1 MNKNIDYIGGSYI
14 RPSVLT
20 CGITMPLQR
29 EFIKKILGGEAMLNK
44 FGKKLVV
51 VLICILVSN
60 GLAVEKPTELQETCV
75 TGECHA
81 DYGKKAFVHG
91 PVGLGDCKACHKPLN
106 PKEHTYEY
114 VRQGRD
120 LCEYCHLEQTAKK
133 VVHEPL
139 KTGDCMQCHE
149 PHSSDN
155 KSLLLEKTVAGLCN
169 KCHKV
174 TEGFEFLHGPTAIGE
189 CTVCHSSHSSDH
201 KGLLVAQHSELCFAC
216 HVVTKDELSKYEFV
230 HEPAKNDCIGCHNPH
245 GASNAKMVKDFAPY
259 LCYTCHK
266 DIQNVA
272 ENSMYQHS
280 VVSDIDGC
288 LKCHTPHASSVKF
301 ILKSDPATICMTCHD
316 KPQEITKDEIL
327 PAFTEQIKG
336 KKFLHG
342 PVKDNDCA
350 GCHVPHGSK
359 YFKLLAKE
367 YPPIF
372 YAPFSEKNYEL
383 CFGCHP
389 KDLVWTPETN
399 NLTDFRNGSTN
410 LHFLHV
416 NKERRGRTCRACHET
431 HASDLPKHIRE
442 SVPYGMWELPV
453 GFTKTTTGGN
463 CISGCHV
470 PKYYDREKAVDNS
483 AMPQAAKPTQQI
495 SGT

>member
-1 MNKNIDYIGGSYI
+1 MF
-14 RPSVLT
+14 
-20 CGITMPLQR
+20 C
-29 EFIKKILGGEAMLNK
+29 K
-44 FGKKLVV
+44 FGRKLVF
-51 VLICILVSN
+51 VLSCVLVSN
-60 GLAVEKPTELQETCV
+60 VYAVEKPTTLQQTCV
-75 TGECHA
+75 TGECHG

-91 PVGLGDCKACHKPLN
+91 PVGLGDCKSCHKSLKPE
-106 PKEHTYEY
+106 EHTYEFM
-114 VRQGRD
+114 RKGRD
-120 LCEYCHLEQTAKK
+120 LCEYCHLEQTGKK

-139 KTGDCMQCHE
+139 KTGDCMQCHD

-155 KSLLLEKTVAGLCN
+155 KFLLPEKTVASLCSN
-169 KCHKV
+169 CHKV
-174 TEGFEFLHGPTAIGE
+174 TEGFQFLHGPTAVGE
-189 CTVCHSSHSSDH
+189 CTICHESHSADH
-201 KGLLVAQHSELCFAC
+201 KSLLVAEHSELCFSC
-216 HVVTKDELSKYEFV
+216 HIVTQDELKKYEFV

-245 GASNAKMVKDFAPY
+245 GASNSKMIKDFAPY

-266 DIQNVA
+266 DIQNTA

-301 ILKSDPATICMTCHD
+301 ILKSEPATICMTCHD
-316 KPQEITKDEIL
+316 KPQEITKDEVL
-327 PAFTEQIKG
+327 PAFTDQIKD

-342 PVKDNDCA
+342 PVQDNDCS
-350 GCHVPHGSK
+350 GCHVTHGSK

-372 YAPFSEKNYEL
+372 YAPFSEQNYEL

-399 NLTDFRNGSTN
+399 SLTNFRNGSMN

-416 NKERRGRTCRACHET
+416 NKERRGRTCRACHQT

-442 SVPYGMWELPV
+442 GVPYGMWELPV
-453 GFTKTTTGGN
+453 GFTKTATGGN
-463 CISGCHV
+463 CKSGCHL
-470 PKYYDREKAVDNS
+470 PKNYDRITAVDYS
-483 AMPQAAKPTQQI
+483 ASQATASEKP
-495 SGT
+495 

>member
-1 MNKNIDYIGGSYI
+1 MFSK
-14 RPSVLT
+14 L
-20 CGITMPLQR
+20 
-29 EFIKKILGGEAMLNK
+29 
-44 FGKKLVV
+44 GKKLVV
-51 VLICILVSN
+51 VLSCVLVSN
-60 GLAVEKPTELQETCV
+60 VLAAEKPTTPQKTCV

-91 PVGLGDCKACHKPLN
+91 PVGLGDCKSCHKPLK
-106 PKEHTYEY
+106 PEEHTYEF
-114 VRQGRD
+114 VRKGRD
-120 LCEYCHLEQTAKK
+120 LCEYCHLEQAGKK
-133 VVHEPL
+133 IVHEPL
-139 KTGDCMQCHE
+139 KTGDCMQCHD

-155 KSLLLEKTVAGLCN
+155 KPLLLEKTVAATCS

-174 TEGFEFLHGPTAIGE
+174 TEGFQFLHGPTAIGE
-189 CTVCHSSHSSDH
+189 CTVCHNSHSSDH
-201 KGLLVAQHSELCFAC
+201 KSLLVSEHSELCFAC
-216 HVVTKDELSKYEFV
+216 HIVTRDELKEYEFV

-245 GASNAKMVKDFAPY
+245 GASNSKMVKDFAPY

-272 ENSMYQHS
+272 ENSMYQHY

-301 ILKSDPATICMTCHD
+301 ILKSEPTKICMACHD
-316 KPQEITKDEIL
+316 NPQEISKGEVL
-327 PAFTEQIKG
+327 PAFTNEIKG

-342 PVKDNDCA
+342 PVKDNDCS
-350 GCHVPHGSK
+350 GCHVAHGSK
-359 YFKLLAKE
+359 YFRLLAKE

-372 YAPFSEKNYEL
+372 YAPFSEQNYEL
-383 CFGCHP
+383 CFSCHP

-416 NKERRGRTCRACHET
+416 NKERRGRTCRACHQT

-453 GFTKTTTGGN
+453 GFTKTATGGN
-463 CISGCHV
+463 CISGCHL
-470 PKYYDREKAVDNS
+470 PKDYDREKAVDYS
-483 AMPQAAKPTQQI
+483 IQQAAKPSQQD

>member
-1 MNKNIDYIGGSYI
+1 M
-14 RPSVLT
+14 
-20 CGITMPLQR
+20 
-29 EFIKKILGGEAMLNK
+29 EGEIMFSK
-44 FGKKLVV
+44 YGKKLVV
-51 VLICILVSN
+51 VLICVLVSN
-60 GLAVEKPTELQETCV
+60 VLAVEKPNTPQQTCV
-75 TGECHA
+75 TGECHG

-91 PVGLGDCKACHKPLN
+91 PVGLGDCKACHKPLK
-106 PKEHTYEY
+106 PEEHTYEF

-120 LCEYCHLEQTAKK
+120 LCEYCHLEQAGKK

-139 KTGDCMQCHE
+139 KTGDCMQCHD

-155 KSLLLEKTVAGLCN
+155 KFRLPEKTVAAMCS

-189 CTVCHSSHSSDH
+189 CTVCHNSHSSDH
-201 KGLLVAQHSELCFAC
+201 KSLLVAQHSELCFSC
-216 HVVTKDELSKYEFV
+216 HVVMQDELSKYEFV

-245 GASNAKMVKDFAPY
+245 GASNSKMVKDFAPY

-266 DIQNVA
+266 DIQNTA

-280 VVSDIDGC
+280 VVADIDGC
-288 LKCHTPHASSVKF
+288 LKCHTPHASTVKF
-301 ILKSDPATICMTCHD
+301 ILKSEPTTICMTCHD

-327 PAFTEQIKG
+327 PAFTEQIKD

-342 PVKDNDCA
+342 PVNDNDCS
-350 GCHVPHGSK
+350 GCHVTHGSK

-416 NKERRGRTCRACHET
+416 NKERRGRTCRACHQT
-431 HASDLPKHIRE
+431 HASDIPKHIRE
-442 SVPYGMWELPV
+442 SVPSGMWDLPV

-463 CISGCHV
+463 CTSGCHL
-470 PKYYDREKAVDNS
+470 PKDYDREKAVDYS
-483 AMPQAAKPTQQI
+483 APQAANLTQLP